1 MNELIKTR
9 TKNIPYDRVRE
20 LNKIM
25 NCWLKYIL
33 IHSREVS
40 VWNEW
45 ESEIMFNQ
53 FSEYFR
59 TSSNIFPKHSSNN
72 VYSQGSFF
80 TLITIKEAEM
90 NN

>member
-33 IHSREVS
+33 IYSREVS
-40 VWNEW
+40 VWNDW
-45 ESEIMFNQ
+45 ESEIMFNPNILGHPVI
-53 FSEYFR
+53 YFR
-59 TSSNIFPKHSSNN
+59 NIPPIMFIHKVH
-72 VYSQGSFF
+72 F
-80 TLITIKEAEM
+80 LH
-90 NN
+90 